1 MKRMFTALVIIVVGL
16 LVVGLLVLRH
26 GIRTAPL
33 MPPESDLPAPPA
45 TSARPMDQ
53 LQADVKLAPT
63 SFQSD
68 AERSRQ
74 LMEKLRQEELR
85 QRPQEQ
91 RN

>member
-1 MKRMFTALVIIVVGL
+1 MKRMFTVLVIVAVGL

-45 TSARPMDQ
+45 ASARPMDQ
-53 LQADVKLAPT
+53 LQGGVRLEPT
-63 SFQSD
+63 SFQPD

-74 LMEKLRQEELR
+74 LKEKLRQEELR